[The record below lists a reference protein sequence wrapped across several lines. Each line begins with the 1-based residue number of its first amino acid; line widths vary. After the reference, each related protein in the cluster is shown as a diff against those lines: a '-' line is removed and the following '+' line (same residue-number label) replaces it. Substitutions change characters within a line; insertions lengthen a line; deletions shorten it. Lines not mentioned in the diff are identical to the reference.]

1 MKTIS
6 RIVALLL
13 ALTMV
18 LGLGSVATAAEKDTL
33 RIGLGRNVAAL
44 DGFTGNNTSFGI
56 AFSIL
61 DTLVQLNPDFTLR
74 PGIATSW
81 EQVDDYTWRFNI
93 RQGVKFTN
101 GEDLTAES
109 CAYSINYMAGLD
121 TKYQMYK
128 QWGEAWPPEATADGD
143 SILIKTPAPNLAI
156 PALLTRCGMLP
167 LEASQ
172 NE

>member
-1 MKTIS
+1 MKKGTRFIS
-6 RIVALLL
+6 LLL
-13 ALTMV
+13 V
-18 LGLGSVATAAEKDTL
+18 LAMILSLGFSVHAEAKDTIK
-33 RIGLGRNVAAL
+33 IGLGRNVAAL

-81 EQVDDYTWRFNI
+81 EQVDDYTWRFYI
-93 RQGVKFTN
+93 REGVKFTN
-101 GEDLTAES
+101 GEDLTPES

-128 QWGEAWPPEATADGD
+128 QWGEAWPPVAEAEADA
-143 SILIKTPAPNLAI
+143 ILSVAY
-156 PALLTRCGMLP
+156 MM
-167 LEASQ
+167 
-172 NE
+172 